1 MDCGK
6 RKRNRRLAGRL
17 MSSVLMSVL
26 MGALLCTGPG
36 AEGGM
41 ALASAGIEQPSA
53 DTEVISGGREKLG
66 SAAKKI
72 ISESKET
79 GRDVNRSGYVA
90 ITNNVI
96 FFPYDNHLCS
106 ALIKED
112 GSVIEII
119 SEGRF
124 SEKLFGLN
132 VYGTDLYLALQ
143 SGFYKLDLKTMEQP
157 ELLSE
162 ESNYGDIHISDG
174 YLYFL
179 NRNCVARI
187 PLEGGSPE
195 TLTPEADDY
204 VITNKAIYYT
214 TGNGKLYRGALDG
227 SSAEQIGD
235 IPEKAQLHLL
245 KDQLYIVGD
254 EVLQYDLKEKKMSSI
269 PLAYEVDPEWAALVT
284 DDAFFYCSAEGPTI
298 RYDFKTQEERD
309 IGYVFIPD
317 KCYLQTYNGFAYM
330 YWGGDELEVLDLTSC
345 ESVEYNV
352 TEELGI
358 SDNQNGAGEQETLTE
373 GQETAQGDYRIDA
386 NLYAKTSEGTV
397 AFLATDHFCLYFN
410 YDDFSNGLWEWET
423 ADSSSINF
431 YYAPARAAGYG
442 GLVFSLRAYDWG
454 DNGYADWP
462 HYAMAGQTNTKK
474 YVVTFPTDVQYDPN
488 DESQAAEYQ
497 RLFQYAERI
506 DQNSSDSPIS
516 FSEY

>member
-162 ESNYGDIHISDG
+162 
-174 YLYFL
+174 
-179 NRNCVARI
+179 
-187 PLEGGSPE
+187 
-195 TLTPEADDY
+195 
-204 VITNKAIYYT
+204 
-214 TGNGKLYRGALDG
+214 
-227 SSAEQIGD
+227 
-235 IPEKAQLHLL
+235 
-245 KDQLYIVGD
+245 
-254 EVLQYDLKEKKMSSI
+254 
-269 PLAYEVDPEWAALVT
+269 
-284 DDAFFYCSAEGPTI
+284 
-298 RYDFKTQEERD
+298 
-309 IGYVFIPD
+309 
-317 KCYLQTYNGFAYM
+317 
-330 YWGGDELEVLDLTSC
+330 
-345 ESVEYNV
+345 
-352 TEELGI
+352 
-358 SDNQNGAGEQETLTE
+358 
-373 GQETAQGDYRIDA
+373 
-386 NLYAKTSEGTV
+386 
-397 AFLATDHFCLYFN
+397 
-410 YDDFSNGLWEWET
+410 
-423 ADSSSINF
+423 
-431 YYAPARAAGYG
+431 
-442 GLVFSLRAYDWG
+442 
-454 DNGYADWP
+454 
-462 HYAMAGQTNTKK
+462 
-474 YVVTFPTDVQYDPN
+474 
-488 DESQAAEYQ
+488 
-497 RLFQYAERI
+497 
-506 DQNSSDSPIS
+506 
-516 FSEY
+516 

>member
-1 MDCGK
+1 
-6 RKRNRRLAGRL
+6 
-17 MSSVLMSVL
+17 
-26 MGALLCTGPG
+26 
-36 AEGGM
+36 
-41 ALASAGIEQPSA
+41 
-53 DTEVISGGREKLG
+53 
-66 SAAKKI
+66 
-72 ISESKET
+72 
-79 GRDVNRSGYVA
+79 
-90 ITNNVI
+90 
-96 FFPYDNHLCS
+96 
-106 ALIKED
+106 
-112 GSVIEII
+112 
-119 SEGRF
+119 
-124 SEKLFGLN
+124 
-132 VYGTDLYLALQ
+132 
-143 SGFYKLDLKTMEQP
+143 
-157 ELLSE
+157 
-162 ESNYGDIHISDG
+162 
-174 YLYFL
+174 
-179 NRNCVARI
+179 
-187 PLEGGSPE
+187 
-195 TLTPEADDY
+195 
-204 VITNKAIYYT
+204 
-214 TGNGKLYRGALDG
+214 
-227 SSAEQIGD
+227 
-235 IPEKAQLHLL
+235 
-245 KDQLYIVGD
+245 
-254 EVLQYDLKEKKMSSI
+254 
-269 PLAYEVDPEWAALVT
+269 
-284 DDAFFYCSAEGPTI
+284 
-298 RYDFKTQEERD
+298 
-309 IGYVFIPD
+309 
-317 KCYLQTYNGFAYM
+317 M